1 MILEFE
7 TKRSP
12 PDDKDKAVDAELV
25 NYDASSH
32 HPVFFGLM
40 HKKVTVDVDVLK
52 DFDVTQAHPASVGY
66 AFVSE
71 PPPAPLPTPPAP
83 PDKNMCKYFT
93 CSCSHFTGHKT

>member
-1 MILEFE
+1 MSVITNVPEPNLWNEICKEFE

-52 DFDVTQAHPASVGY
+52 DFDVSPGTS
-66 AFVSE
+66 
-71 PPPAPLPTPPAP
+71 
-83 PDKNMCKYFT
+83 CKRWL
-93 CSCSHFTGHKT
+93 CLCV